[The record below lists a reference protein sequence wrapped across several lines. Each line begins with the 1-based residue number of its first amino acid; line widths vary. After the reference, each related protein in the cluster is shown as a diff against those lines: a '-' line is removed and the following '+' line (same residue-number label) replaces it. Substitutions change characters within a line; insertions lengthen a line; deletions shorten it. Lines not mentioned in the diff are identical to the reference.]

1 MNRRKISTEELSRAA
16 HVAPPPPDRA
26 WHSLAKRLDERRRV
40 RGVRKLVAVPA
51 LLALAGAAVLALHWQ
66 QRPAAQMMM
75 AGGQAIESAG
85 VELRLTLPDGIE
97 VELGPTSRISVETVT
112 PEELHV
118 TLWRGTGRFRVEHRG
133 GRQLSV
139 DVDSM
144 SVVVVGTR
152 FEVARVDGAD
162 GTRME
167 VVVERG
173 VVEVRKRDGSTE
185 PRRLHA
191 GERFSSLLSSPAANR
206 AGGAAV
212 ADPEARASS
221 ERAAVG
227 AETGARVRRVAV
239 ASAGRGTAGGARQLL
254 ERAQQQWRS
263 GNLGEAAD
271 LYQEVLRR
279 HPRDPRVGLAAL
291 ELGRLR
297 MDHVGDLE
305 GALVSFRRAVRQA
318 GGAAVHEDALARL
331 VEASARLGYTAECA
345 QARDKY
351 LRRYP
356 EGIHAAA
363 VTATARDRKRRGCD
377 RAGAGGARCA
387 ARVGRGRRP
396 RRALGAQSVVA
407 QADGGGASV
416 CVRFVGPWERRR
428 ASRLQS
434 DLETAFRRRS
444 VSSAATSSG
453 QRARTRRRRSSCL
466 WRSTRR

>member
-1 MNRRKISTEELSRAA
+1 MNRRKMSTEALSRAA

-26 WHSLAKRLDERRRV
+26 WHALAMRLDERRRV
-40 RGVRKLVAVPA
+40 RRVRKLVAIPT
-51 LLALAGAAVLALHWQ
+51 LLALAGAAALALHWQ
-66 QRPAAQMMM
+66 SRPAARMM
-75 AGGQAIESAG
+75 AHGQTIESAG

-97 VELGPTSRISVETVT
+97 VELGPTSRISVETMT
-112 PEELHV
+112 PDEMHV
-118 TLWRGTGRFRVEHRG
+118 ALWRGTGRFRVEHRG

-173 VVEVRKRDGSTE
+173 VVELRKRDGSTE

-191 GERFSSLLSSPAANR
+191 GERFSSLLSSPAADR

-212 ADPEARASS
+212 ADPQARVSS
-221 ERAAVG
+221 ERAAVS
-227 AETGARVRRVAV
+227 AETGARTRRVTV
-239 ASAGRGTAGGARQLL
+239 ASAGHGAVGGARLLL

-263 GNLGEAAD
+263 GNLGEAAK

-279 HPRDPRVGLAAL
+279 HPGDPRVGLAAL

-297 MDHVGDLE
+297 MDRLGDLE

-331 VEASARLGYTAECA
+331 VEVAATLGYAAECA
-345 QARDKY
+345 QARDNY

-356 EGIHAAA
+356 AGIHAAA
-363 VTATARDRKRRGCD
+363 VTGQCARPE
-377 RAGAGGARCA
+377 AP
-387 ARVGRGRRP
+387 RP
-396 RRALGAQSVVA
+396 
-407 QADGGGASV
+407 
-416 CVRFVGPWERRR
+416 
-428 ASRLQS
+428 
-434 DLETAFRRRS
+434 
-444 VSSAATSSG
+444 
-453 QRARTRRRRSSCL
+453 
-466 WRSTRR
+466 